1 MCARI
6 EKYGVGVPG
15 RRGLS
20 RIIIVGGRGA
30 PCPQTKQVTQTSAA
44 MNPDPES
51 ITAVTLV
58 LETGEEFKEVP
69 VSHTAL
75 PLAEFLDQA
84 LKSLEVSQKS
94 MGRSVSFMSRVSQ
107 PS

>member
-1 MCARI
+1 
-6 EKYGVGVPG
+6 
-15 RRGLS
+15 
-20 RIIIVGGRGA
+20 
-30 PCPQTKQVTQTSAA
+30 
-44 MNPDPES
+44 MNPES

-84 LKSLEVSQKS
+84 LKSLEVSQKIS
-94 MGRSVSFMSRVSQ
+94 ESFSQ
-107 PS
+107 PASLP